1 MDELR
6 DRVAVV
12 TGAAGGIGRAS
23 ALALAGEGM
32 HLVVSDLDAD
42 ATEAVADEVRAIGR
56 RALAVATDVS
66 KRDSVEDLAR
76 RTWDEF
82 GACHLL
88 HNNAGVIVL
97 GPMEERSDQDWE
109 WVIQVNLWG
118 VIHGVQAFVPRM
130 LKMGDGEERHIV
142 NTASVS
148 GLMALPM
155 VGVYAT
161 TKYAVVGLSESLR
174 ADLARHGIGVSV
186 LCPGGVQTGILAAHR
201 NRPES
206 LGGGQ
211 GRAKGTVRSVAGN
224 AQADSEDMMDPAE
237 VAQALVEGVRAND
250 AFILTHPRYGEFLEA
265 RHRELMAAVEKATE
279 RRSG

>member
-1 MDELR
+1 
-6 DRVAVV
+6 
-12 TGAAGGIGRAS
+12 
-23 ALALAGEGM
+23 
-32 HLVVSDLDAD
+32 
-42 ATEAVADEVRAIGR
+42 
-56 RALAVATDVS
+56 
-66 KRDSVEDLAR
+66 
-76 RTWDEF
+76 
-82 GACHLL
+82 
-88 HNNAGVIVL
+88 
-97 GPMEERSDQDWE
+97 
-109 WVIQVNLWG
+109 VIQVNLWG

-130 LKMGDGEERHIV
+130 LKMGEGEERHIV
-142 NTASVS
+142 NTASIS

-174 ADLARHGIGVSV
+174 ADLARHAVGVSV

-237 VAQALVEGVRAND
+237 VAQAMVEGVRAND

-265 RHRELMAAVEKATE
+265 RHRELMAAVEKARA

>member
-1 MDELR
+1 MKELR
-6 DRVAVV
+6 GRVAVV
-12 TGAAGGIGRAS
+12 TGAAGGIGRAT
-23 ALALAGEGM
+23 ALALAAEGM
-32 HLVVSDLDAD
+32 HVVVSDLDAD
-42 ATEAVADEVRAIGR
+42 AVEAVADEVRAAGC

-66 KRDSVEDLAR
+66 KRDSVEDLAK

-97 GPMEERSDQDWE
+97 GPLEERSDQDWE

-130 LKMGDGEERHIV
+130 LKMGEGEARHVV
-142 NTASVS
+142 NTASIS
-148 GLMALPM
+148 GLMAMPM

-186 LCPGGVQTGILAAHR
+186 LCPGGVQTGILQAHR
-201 NRPES
+201 SRPES

-224 AQADSEDMMDPAE
+224 AQADAEDMMDPSE
-237 VAQALVEGVRAND
+237 VARALVEGVRAND
-250 AFILTHPRYGEFLEA
+250 AFILTHPRYGEFLEG
-265 RHRELMAAVEKATE
+265 RHRELMAAVEKARA